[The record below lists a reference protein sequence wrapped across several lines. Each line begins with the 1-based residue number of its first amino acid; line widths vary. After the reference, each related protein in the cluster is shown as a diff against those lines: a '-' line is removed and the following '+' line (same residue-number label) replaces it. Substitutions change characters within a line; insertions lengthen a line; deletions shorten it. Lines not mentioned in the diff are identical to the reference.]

1 MSVKN
6 LNRHHRL
13 SRPGLVS
20 LPGSGLLWEVTM
32 KILECGIVFLPVNCQ
47 HSQGKPVISYL
58 SLQQHI
64 AKDHNFPSTCIV

>member
-1 MSVKN
+1 VSVKN

-32 KILECGIVFLPVNCQ
+32 KILECGIVFLPMNCQ